1 MHYNIHNQ
9 VNASSEYVYL
19 KNDIKYDIINVI
31 ITIIITYYHLNLYD
45 IQVCDLQMEINQASG
60 DQSV

>member
-1 MHYNIHNQ
+1 MIHTTR
-9 VNASSEYVYL
+9 ALYF
-19 KNDIKYDIINVI
+19 IP
-31 ITIIITYYHLNLYD
+31 YYGLILCD